1 MPKKSRGTISR
12 KSTAR
17 QKPSSGSSKQ
27 RVLFGGKSA
36 AEILGIPP
44 RTTEKLNEV
53 VRAVEMGQ
61 PIPETPL
68 FITRSFSAE
77 EPIPINL
84 TMAMSGSMLSMPLST
99 QFKFTPHGEIHVVH
113 PPEKHDPARPSFDDI
128 YMEFAKLMARR
139 STCKRAQVGAVV
151 VTSDNHRVLAVG
163 YNGGARGLFNDCLS
177 EEPGKCG
184 HLHAEVNA
192 LIKTNYHDAAQ
203 KKIYVTSSPCFNCAV
218 AIINAGIREVIFLE
232 EYRDPSGLALLR
244 DANIVTRKHAPQGVS
259 PRDVHVDQDRP

>member
-1 MPKKSRGTISR
+1 MGIKPEVTEQLNKVVQSQEMRLGWPPPDDWEPSLGDTLTIFSGSTISQL
-12 KSTAR
+12 A
-17 QKPSSGSSKQ
+17 
-27 RVLFGGKSA
+27 
-36 AEILGIPP
+36 PP
-44 RTTEKLNEV
+44 
-53 VRAVEMGQ
+53 
-61 PIPETPL
+61 PL
-68 FITRSFSAE
+68 PTFEFRPT
-77 EPIPINL
+77 
-84 TMAMSGSMLSMPLST
+84 
-99 QFKFTPHGEIHVVH
+99 GEIVTHVE
-113 PPEKHDPARPSFDDI
+113 EKKDPNRPSFDDI

-218 AIINAGIREVIFLE
+218 AIVNAGIREVIYLE
-232 EYRDPSGLALLR
+232 EYRDPSGLELLR
-244 DANIVTRKHAPQGVS
+244 DANIVTRKHAPQGFS
-259 PRDVHVDQDRP
+259 PRDVRIDQDRKA